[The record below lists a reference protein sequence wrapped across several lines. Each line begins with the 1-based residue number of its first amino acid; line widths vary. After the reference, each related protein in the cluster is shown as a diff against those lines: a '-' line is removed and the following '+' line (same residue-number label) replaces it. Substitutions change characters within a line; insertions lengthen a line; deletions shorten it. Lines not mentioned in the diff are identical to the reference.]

1 MNSIQYIG
9 PEELIF
15 NSDTEGKVY
24 SGGFSVN
31 SIMMKNGLSPI
42 ITFNNNPQIGG
53 NTDKVS
59 DLFNDLVIPNW
70 AISYNNNI
78 IGGKY
83 KEVEHNE
90 DNSDDEY
97 INDDLH
103 SKLLGLVEEQ
113 NNKKVLEKENIGGKK
128 NKITRKIKNKN
139 MDKKYILSKKN
150 ISKKV
155 KH

>member
-1 MNSIQYIG
+1 MNNIQYIG

-15 NSDTEGKVY
+15 NSNVEGKIH

-53 NTDKVS
+53 GTTNQVS

-70 AISYNNNI
+70 ALSYNNNI

-83 KEVEHNE
+83 KEVEHKNNE
-90 DNSDDEY
+90 NSDDEFVD
-97 INDDLH
+97 DDLH
-103 SKLLGLVEEQ
+103 SKLLGLVEEHEK
-113 NNKKVLEKENIGGKK
+113 NKKNENISANRKK
-128 NKITRKIKNKN
+128 KITRKFKNK
-139 MDKKYILSKKN
+139 KN
-150 ISKKV
+150 VTKKV
-155 KH
+155 YKKSK